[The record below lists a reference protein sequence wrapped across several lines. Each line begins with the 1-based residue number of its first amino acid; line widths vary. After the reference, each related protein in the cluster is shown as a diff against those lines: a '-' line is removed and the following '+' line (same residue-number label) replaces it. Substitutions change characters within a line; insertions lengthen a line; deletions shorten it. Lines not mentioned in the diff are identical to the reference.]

1 MMPVLDGY
9 VHCKKCIVDSGD
21 EPYIQNIEV
30 GVKDNTDLYVNCKTH
45 EVMITKFKIEPVNT
59 ECDCC
64 D

>member
-9 VHCKKCIVDSGD
+9 VHCKRCIVDSGD

-45 EVMITKFKIEPVNT
+45 GAVITKFIIQPVDT
-59 ECDCC
+59 GCDCC
-64 D
+64 E

>member
-1 MMPVLDGY
+1 MPILDGY
-9 VHCKKCIVDSGD
+9 VHCKRCIVDSGD

-45 EVMITKFKIEPVNT
+45 EVMITKFKIAPVNT

>member
-9 VHCKKCIVDSGD
+9 VHCKRCIVDSGD

-45 EVMITKFKIEPVNT
+45 EVMITKFKIEPVST

>member
-9 VHCKKCIVDSGD
+9 VHCKRCIVDSGD

-45 EVMITKFKIEPVNT
+45 EVMITKFKIEPVDT
-59 ECDCC
+59 GCDCC

>member
-1 MMPVLDGY
+1 MPELDGY
-9 VHCKKCIVDSGD
+9 VHCKRCIVDSGD

>member
-1 MMPVLDGY
+1 MPVLDGY
-9 VHCKKCIVDSGD
+9 VHCKRCIVDSGD

-45 EVMITKFKIEPVNT
+45 EVMITKFKIEPVST